1 MIKYEEIKL
10 IEEKMK
16 CDQWEELENTN
27 DEYRKDYEQLIEYI
41 DETSSNEAFKTIIWD
56 DTFEIITVKQIEIKG
71 NLYTYIYRYI
81 YTLNEADTKRL
92 NHCFKCVE
100 ELFLQIQ
107 NLRIYLNHQS
117 LTNNNINV
125 YYVKTDAF
133 TVDANNI

>member
-1 MIKYEEIKL
+1 MLNYRLKKIFGPTMIKYKEIKL

-81 YTLNEADTKRL
+81 YID
-92 NHCFKCVE
+92 
-100 ELFLQIQ
+100 
-107 NLRIYLNHQS
+107 IYIH
-117 LTNNNINV
+117 
-125 YYVKTDAF
+125 
-133 TVDANNI
+133 

>member
-1 MIKYEEIKL
+1 MIKYKEIKL

-71 NLYTYIYRYI
+71 NLYTYIYIDIYI
-81 YTLNEADTKRL
+81 
-92 NHCFKCVE
+92 H
-100 ELFLQIQ
+100 
-107 NLRIYLNHQS
+107 
-117 LTNNNINV
+117 
-125 YYVKTDAF
+125 
-133 TVDANNI
+133 